1 MTATTTHPWG
11 RSLLTALLCALGAGV
26 MTFYPLT
33 ESDIW
38 WHLAAGRE
46 MVSQGNFLRVDP
58 FAYTP
63 SLPWIDV
70 HWLFQL
76 LAYILYSQGGGFALL
91 GAKFALV
98 MATVVVAHY
107 ASPAAVRPAVVVPL
121 YTVVFFVMRFVLPA
135 RPLLVTLLCMS
146 LVMLIMEHYARH
158 SRPRVVLWLVA
169 VQLVWT
175 NTQGLF
181 ALGPVMVG
189 CYVVSE
195 AIRWLRSSPKC
206 SQRLRVLAGGW
217 LLMTAATLVNPY
229 GWRGALFPLRLFK
242 RIDPSLHN
250 IYAFNVS
257 ENIPL
262 IYLWKSEPHSVVL
275 VVVVALLGVA
285 AVVMTRGRRVEQGLL
300 LGACGLLAF
309 MAQRNIPLLMIV
321 ALPLLGSFLSQRTH
335 WFTKRFLSS
344 VRSLRVAKALYTAVV
359 VLVVGGAAAAHGTML
374 YSVKGNGAWA
384 PFRHP
389 FGAVEKLKQ
398 VAVAG
403 NVFNDIRHGGY
414 LIWELYPQKKVFIDG
429 RLIIRTPQFF
439 ADFLEVL
446 DNPDSF
452 DRVVAQWN
460 ITQVIVPIAIF
471 ERFLPLAKK
480 LYHDPAWS
488 LVYCD
493 AHSVLFVKSA
503 LWHEQKLDLS
513 SPHGQGVVERELH
526 KQFGNSPLL
535 LAEARYYVKNFVRSL
550 DLLAGPP

>member
-1 MTATTTHPWG
+1 MAASIHLPKN
-11 RSLLTALLCALGAGV
+11 RSLLTAVLCALGAALL
-26 MTFYPLT
+26 TLYPLT

-46 MVSQGNFLRVDP
+46 MVSRGSFLYNDP

-76 LAYILYSQGGGFALL
+76 LAYALYSLGGGWALL
-91 GAKFALV
+91 GAKVVLV
-98 MATVVVAHY
+98 MATVVVLHY
-107 ASPAAVRPAVVVPL
+107 ASPGAVRGAVVVPL
-121 YTVVFFVMRFVLPA
+121 YTMVFFLIRFVLPA
-135 RPLLVTLLCMS
+135 RPLLVTLLCMA
-146 LVMLIMEHYARH
+146 LVMLILEHFARRG
-158 SRPRVVLWLVA
+158 RPWVVVWLVV

-189 CYVVSE
+189 CYLLAE
-195 AIRWLRSSPKC
+195 ALRWMRNTSKSP
-206 SQRLRVLAGGW
+206 QRLAALAGGW
-217 LLMTAATLVNPY
+217 LLMVGATLVNPY
-229 GWRGALFPLRLFK
+229 GWRGAIFPLRLFR
-242 RIDPSLHN
+242 RIEPSLHN

-262 IYLWKSEPHSVVL
+262 IYLWKSEPLVVVL
-275 VVVVALLGVA
+275 VVVVALLGIV
-285 AVVMTRGRRVEQGLL
+285 AVVLTKGRRVEQGLL

-321 ALPLLGSFLSQRTH
+321 ALPVLGVFLSQRSL
-335 WFTKRFLSS
+335 WFAKTYLSTTS
-344 VRSLRVAKALYTAVV
+344 TQRWAKALYTALV
-359 VLVVGGAAAAHGTML
+359 VLLLGGAAAAHGTML
-374 YSVKGNGAWA
+374 YSVRQSGAWA

-389 FGAVEKLKQ
+389 FGAVERLKQ
-398 VAVAG
+398 AGVAG

-414 LIWELYPQKKVFIDG
+414 MIWELYPHKKVFIDG

-439 ADFLEVL
+439 ADFLKVL

-452 DRVVAQWN
+452 EKCALQWN
-460 ITQVIVPIAIF
+460 VTQVILPIAIF
-471 ERFLPLAKK
+471 DRFLPLAKK

-503 LWHEQKLDLS
+503 LWHQETLDLS
-513 SPHGQGVVERELH
+513 SAHARAVVEAELY
-526 KQFGNSPLL
+526 KQWGSSPLL
-535 LAEARYYVKNFVRSL
+535 LGEARYYVQNFLRFLETAVV
-550 DLLAGPP
+550 AQ